1 MPSTTETLAGRLGE
15 MLLTQSGWVA
25 TAESC
30 TGGLLAG
37 AMTSVAGSSGWFD
50 RGWVTYSNDAKVR
63 ELGVVSQTI
72 DHFGAV
78 SEEVARQMAA
88 GVLAEAPRATLALT
102 TTGIAGPG
110 GGTAAKPVGLVWFG
124 FARRVEDDLVVCAA
138 SRVFPGDRHAV
149 RMAAVSFALESAIAL
164 LSDGR

>member
-1 MPSTTETLAGRLGE
+1 MSQEQLCARLGE
-15 MLLTQSGWVA
+15 LLVSQGGWLA

-37 AMTSVAGSSGWFD
+37 ALTSVAGSSRWFE
-50 RGWVTYSNDAKVR
+50 RGWVTYSNEAK
-63 ELGVVSQTI
+63 EQQLGVVSQTI
-72 DHFGAV
+72 AHFGAV

-88 GVLAEAPRATLALT
+88 GVIAETPRATLALT

-138 SRVFPGDRHAV
+138 SRVFPGDRQAV
-149 RMAAVSFALESAIAL
+149 RHAAVTFAIESAIAM

>member
-1 MPSTTETLAGRLGE
+1 MQPTIEILSRRLGE
-15 MLLTQSGWVA
+15 LLLAQNGWLG

-37 AMTSVAGSSGWFD
+37 AVTSVAGSSGWYD
-50 RGWVTYSNDAKVR
+50 QGWVTYSNDGKER
-63 ELGVVSQTI
+63 QLGVVSQTI
-72 DHFGAV
+72 AHFGAV

-88 GVLAEAPRATLALT
+88 GVLAEAPRATLALS
-102 TTGIAGPG
+102 TTGIAGPS
-110 GGTAAKPVGLVWFG
+110 GGTATKPVGLVWFG

-138 SRVFPGDRHAV
+138 SRVFSGDRQAV
-149 RMAAVSFALESAIAL
+149 RDAAVAFALESAISL

>member
-1 MPSTTETLAGRLGE
+1 MPSTIETLAGRLGE
-15 MLLTQSGWVA
+15 LLLRQSGWLA

-37 AMTSVAGSSGWFD
+37 AMTAVAGSSGWYD
-50 RGWVTYSNDAKVR
+50 RGWITYSNDAKVR

-110 GGTAAKPVGLVWFG
+110 GGTEAKPVGLVWFG
-124 FARRVEDDLVVCAA
+124 FARRVDDELVVCAA